1 MKKLKYL
8 VLILMIL
15 VFLSGLG
22 VLLYPYIRGYLVD
35 RQIERTAEEFL
46 SRVET
51 DPISPYPSESQLDQD
66 TPSDSPEPTEPDTY
80 TDLWR
85 DMVDYNKEIYINGQ
99 KGLDCKLAYEDPS
112 FVLADYGLETSHFL
126 LTTNN
131 GGTYMKTKIMKCLAL
146 VLAMTCILCF
156 PTPASAAAQGTDG
169 TELEVVQ
176 PEQLEIQLGESWAG
190 VAFELK
196 TDAGMYPGVIL
207 VGEDGIL
214 RLEIG
219 GSTSYILTCMNSE
232 VEIPEPDAA
241 QRTEGVSEAE
251 DTADTLPTED
261 TEAAAYP
268 EESTAPVEA
277 DMADGT
283 VSGIPIAHLALFGGG
298 LIVAVG
304 VLIGIHIFQK
314 RREGSCAE
322 DDDENDEI

>member
-1 MKKLKYL
+1 
-8 VLILMIL
+8 
-15 VFLSGLG
+15 
-22 VLLYPYIRGYLVD
+22 
-35 RQIERTAEEFL
+35 
-46 SRVET
+46 
-51 DPISPYPSESQLDQD
+51 
-66 TPSDSPEPTEPDTY
+66 
-80 TDLWR
+80 
-85 DMVDYNKEIYINGQ
+85 
-99 KGLDCKLAYEDPS
+99 
-112 FVLADYGLETSHFL
+112 
-126 LTTNN
+126 
-131 GGTYMKTKIMKCLAL
+131 MKTKIMKCLAL

-251 DTADTLPTED
+251 DTVDTLPTED

-268 EESTAPVEA
+268 EERQAHSVRAFRLPAVWHLRLSLITRA
-277 DMADGT
+277 
-283 VSGIPIAHLALFGGG
+283 IAHIQFSVTVKLKKVRFGR
-298 LIVAVG
+298 LQCLPLTTSLTIS
-304 VLIGIHIFQK
+304 L
-314 RREGSCAE
+314 
-322 DDDENDEI
+322 

>member
-1 MKKLKYL
+1 MK
-8 VLILMIL
+8 
-15 VFLSGLG
+15 
-22 VLLYPYIRGYLVD
+22 
-35 RQIERTAEEFL
+35 A
-46 SRVET
+46 
-51 DPISPYPSESQLDQD
+51 
-66 TPSDSPEPTEPDTY
+66 
-80 TDLWR
+80 
-85 DMVDYNKEIYINGQ
+85 
-99 KGLDCKLAYEDPS
+99 
-112 FVLADYGLETSHFL
+112 
-126 LTTNN
+126 
-131 GGTYMKTKIMKCLAL
+131 KIMKCLAL

-196 TDAGMYPGVIL
+196 TDTGMYPGMIP

-232 VEIPEPDAA
+232 VEIPEPDVA
-241 QRTEGVSEAE
+241 QRTEGVSEVE
-251 DTADTLPTED
+251 DTADTSPTED

-268 EESTAPVEA
+268 EEGTVPVEA

-283 VSGIPIAHLALFGGG
+283 VAGIPIAHLALFGGG

-304 VLIGIHIFQK
+304 ALAGIHIFQK
-314 RREGSCAE
+314 RRERSCAE
-322 DDDENDEI
+322 GDDENDEI